1 VRTPVPVEGPTRAAV
16 CSEVPPTEDQLAR
29 EGFHSQLG
37 AVLGALVDM
46 TGTAGEAIERATVA
60 LLDADLDAADEVAT
74 LNTRLDDARRVVEEQ
89 TYELLARQQPVAA
102 DLRALVSA
110 IRIGIDIDRMGSL
123 ANHIAKVARR
133 RHPAHA
139 VPAELVPRFRE
150 MGIVA
155 RRVAESAGAVL
166 AEPDAANAARLDVD
180 DDTMDTLHRRL
191 FRVVL
196 GDWEHGVEAAIDVV
210 LLGRYYERFA
220 DHAVA
225 IAETVVYLVTGE
237 LPDERADHLG

>member
-1 VRTPVPVEGPTRAAV
+1 VTR
-16 CSEVPPTEDQLAR
+16 D
-29 EGFHSQLG
+29 GFHSQLG

-46 TGTAGEAIERATVA
+46 TATAGEAIEHATTALLTADLNAVATVA
-60 LLDADLDAADEVAT
+60 TLDE
-74 LNTRLDDARRVVEEQ
+74 RLDEARRVVEEQ
-89 TYELLARQQPVAA
+89 TYELLARQQPVAT

-110 IRIGIDIDRMGSL
+110 IRIGMDIDRMGSL
-123 ANHIAKVARR
+123 AHHIAKVARR
-133 RHPAHA
+133 RHPACA
-139 VPAELVPRFRE
+139 LPAALVPTFRE
-150 MGIVA
+150 MGLVA

-180 DDTMDTLHRRL
+180 DDTMDALHRQL
-191 FRVVL
+191 FRSVL
-196 GDWEHGVEAAIDVV
+196 GDWDHGVEAAIDVV

-237 LPDERADHLG
+237 VPDERAKHLR

>member
-1 VRTPVPVEGPTRAAV
+1 MT
-16 CSEVPPTEDQLAR
+16 R

-46 TGTAGEAIERATVA
+46 TGTAGEAIEHATTA
-60 LLDADLDAADEVAT
+60 LLDADLDAADAVAA
-74 LNTRLDDARRVVEEQ
+74 LDAQLDSARRVVEEQ
-89 TYELLARQQPVAA
+89 TYELLARQQPVAT

-110 IRIGIDIDRMGSL
+110 IRIGVDIDRMGSL

-139 VPAELVPRFRE
+139 VPTELVSTFRE
-150 MGIVA
+150 MGVVA
-155 RRVAESAGAVL
+155 RRIAESAGAVL

-180 DDTMDTLHRRL
+180 DDTMDALHRRL
-191 FRVVL
+191 FRSVL
-196 GDWEHGVEAAIDVV
+196 GDWDNGVEAAIDVV
-210 LLGRYYERFA
+210 LLGRYYERYA

-225 IAETVVYLVTGE
+225 IAQTVVYLVTGD
-237 LPDERADHLG
+237 LPDDRAALD